1 MSKASKMLAKGIAKS
16 VIVNDKKGQR
26 WSNLYTGKK
35 VNPLIGMGI
44 MAGSVMAAGG
54 LGTKPL
60 KPEKLGDV
68 TPLNSLTLIGKPDVA
83 PAEAAH
89 NPNMLA
95 DGTAGNN
102 TPSQAP
108 TLGADGAMV
117 FGMHNK
123 RSGGYI

>member
-1 MSKASKMLAKGIAKS
+1 MGKASKMLAKGIAKS
-16 VIVNDKKGQR
+16 VIVNDKHGQR

-35 VNPLIGMGI
+35 ANPLIGIGI

-60 KPEKLGDV
+60 KPEKIGDV
-68 TPLNSLTLIGKPDVA
+68 TPLNSLTLMGRPDVA

-102 TPSQAP
+102 TPSSTNTRCRRRNGFWYA
-108 TLGADGAMV
+108 
-117 FGMHNK
+117 
-123 RSGGYI
+123 